1 MLPFFSSELRGWTRS
16 RRKKREPWLIAVG
29 YHQQYMRCCALHSVP
44 SMQWE
49 PNRTGIM
56 THAQWTEQQNLIHY
70 LSKGKGTIANNTVDA
85 PLDCYWMVGDAIES
99 IICKEIQIS
108 KLTFQSLT
116 FRIKKP
122 RKSLKFFF

>member
-1 MLPFFSSELRGWTRS
+1 M
-16 RRKKREPWLIAVG
+16 
-29 YHQQYMRCCALHSVP
+29 H

-49 PNRTGIM
+49 PNRTEIM

-99 IICKEIQIS
+99 IICKEMQKIFWHKVYIPKLDFLNKKATKICEKKMFKTIRCLIVWTMIS
-108 KLTFQSLT
+108 DE
-116 FRIKKP
+116 R
-122 RKSLKFFF
+122 

>member
-1 MLPFFSSELRGWTRS
+1 M
-16 RRKKREPWLIAVG
+16 
-29 YHQQYMRCCALHSVP
+29 HS
-44 SMQWE
+44 MEWE

-99 IICKEIQIS
+99 TICKEIQIS

-122 RKSLKFFF
+122 RKSLKKIVLKQGV